1 MKMSTMNKEEFILD
15 LIQGTARER
24 VCYETRLDEISID
37 MDELIF
43 VLEGRFGVLYDNVT
57 ELQTVGDV
65 VEYFLEMN

>member
-1 MKMSTMNKEEFILD
+1 MQTMKMSTMNKEEFILD
-15 LIQGTARER
+15 LIQEQARER

-57 ELQTVGDV
+57 ELRTVGDV
-65 VEYFLEMN
+65 IDYFL